1 MQEGAFKTYNI
12 MAVLKFNGIGI
23 TAMAGAVPSHVI
35 ENLKYT
41 EFFPEDQVKEVV
53 DKVGV
58 LQRRFADAETC
69 SSDLCFAAA
78 QKLFFDNNID
88 RSEIDLLIFISQTQD
103 YRMPATACTLQHRLG
118 LNNSCIAFD
127 VNLGCSAFIYG
138 MSIAYSMM
146 QTGTIRKA
154 LILDGETRSK
164 VYGPRDRRSAFI
176 FGDGGIAALV
186 ECNERFGETTLSL
199 NTDGSRANLI
209 MIKAGG
215 YRHPSTPET
224 LKERVVDEYGNMR
237 SEEQGYMKGGDVF
250 NFVIREIPR
259 DIKRTIAEAGKTVED
274 IDYFC
279 FHQANNFINAFIA
292 KKMKLDVNKIPHT
305 IEKFGNTS
313 SVSVPLTIVSELK
326 DKMKGEKTLMMSA
339 FGVGMTWATGIVSF
353 VDTRISDIIE
363 VANGQPVD
371 EYLSRYYTPIED
383 VSEQSEI
390 HPDCN

>member
-1 MQEGAFKTYNI
+1 
-12 MAVLKFNGIGI
+12 MAILKFNGIGI
-23 TAMAGAVPSHVI
+23 SAMAGAVPSHVI

-58 LQRRFADAETC
+58 LERRFADADTC

-78 QKLFFDNNID
+78 QKLILDNNID

-146 QTGTIRKA
+146 QTGAIRKA

-186 ECNERFGETTLSL
+186 ERNEKFGETTLSL
-199 NTDGSRANLI
+199 NTDGSRADLI

-259 DIKRTIAEAGKTVED
+259 DIKKTIAEAGKTVED
-274 IDYFC
+274 IDFFC

-326 DKMKGEKTLMMSA
+326 DKMEGKKTLMMSA

-353 VDTRISDIIE
+353 ADTKISDIVE

-371 EYLSRYYTPIED
+371 EYLLREYTPIEGE
-383 VSEQSEI
+383 SEESET
-390 HPDCN
+390 HPNRD